1 MPLKLEKKQIPN
13 ILSVLRLLMVPLFVW
28 VYFTGENRAKSLIMA
43 AIIYSLAGV
52 TDIVDGYLARKNNW
66 VTNIGKFLDPLADK
80 LMQAAAALCLAING
94 ILPWWVFAIFFLKE
108 FFMLIGGLII
118 FKKRNTMVVSNWYGK
133 MATGIFYIVVMFLI
147 ISSAFWRD
155 MPSWIHTAVGTLLAA
170 TIIFAVVM
178 YYFRTFKGKFGI
190 KIKEETEINPE
201 NA

>member
-1 MPLKLEKKQIPN
+1 MPHKLEKKQIPN

-43 AIIYSLAGV
+43 AVIYSLAGV

-66 VTNIGKFLDPLADK
+66 VTNMGKFLDPLADK
-80 LMQAAAALCLAING
+80 LMQAAAALCLAIDG

-118 FKKRNTMVVSNWYGK
+118 LKKRNIMVVSNWYGK
-133 MATGIFYIVVMFLI
+133 MATGVFYIVVMFLI

-155 MPSWIHTAVGTLLAA
+155 MPSWIHTAVGTLLAS

-178 YYFRTFKGKFGI
+178 YYVRTFKGKFGI
-190 KIKEETEINPE
+190 KIKEEAEINPE